1 MPRGQFKMLRCAIAG
16 VEAVEAETRHT
27 FPRHTHE
34 QFGIGVIHR
43 GAQKSLSGRGIVE
56 AGPGDAITVNPGEVH
71 DGAPIGD
78 AGRSWRMLY
87 FDPPLIAEAARDISQ
102 GRTSAFE
109 FTRPVIGDR
118 RIAARFGALFSA
130 MTAGGQDAV
139 TDESASATPVRAAA
153 AGTEAAVARE
163 EMMLM
168 LLAEVMRDGN
178 GFAPERSMP
187 APISAARS
195 LIDDDPAAAI
205 TLADLA
211 RESGLS
217 RFQVL
222 RGFVRATGLT
232 AHAYILQRRIAAA
245 RRLIAQGRPLTQAAL
260 ESGFADQSHMT
271 RMFVRTYGISPG
283 AYADAVG

>member
-1 MPRGQFKMLRCAIAG
+1 
-16 VEAVEAETRHT
+16 V
-27 FPRHTHE
+27 
-34 QFGIGVIHR
+34 
-43 GAQKSLSGRGIVE
+43 
-56 AGPGDAITVNPGEVH
+56 
-71 DGAPIGD
+71 
-78 AGRSWRMLY
+78 
-87 FDPPLIAEAARDISQ
+87 
-102 GRTSAFE
+102 
-109 FTRPVIGDR
+109 
-118 RIAARFGALFSA
+118 
-130 MTAGGQDAV
+130 TAGEQAD
-139 TDESASATPVRAAA
+139 
-153 AGTEAAVARE
+153 GTEATPAGAQASVARE

-178 GFAPERSMP
+178 GFVADPIP
-187 APISAARS
+187 APISAARN

-245 RRLIAQGRPLTQAAL
+245 RRLIAQGRPLAEAAL
-260 ESGFADQSHMT
+260 DSGFADQSHMT

-283 AYADAVG
+283 AYAEAVG